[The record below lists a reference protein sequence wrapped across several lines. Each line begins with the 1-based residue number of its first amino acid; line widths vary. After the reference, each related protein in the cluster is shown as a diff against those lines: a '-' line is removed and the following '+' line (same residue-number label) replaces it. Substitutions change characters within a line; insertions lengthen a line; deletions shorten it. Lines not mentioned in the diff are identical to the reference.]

1 MATEKINKKKARRDS
16 RIIAVEALFYFLA
29 REDERTWE
37 ECLSHVLDEVVLQD
51 TDEFAESLVKTAA
64 ENAKKMRV
72 VVRAFAPEFAFE
84 KIAAINRTLLILG
97 LVEMKY
103 FETPPIVVI
112 NEYIE
117 LAKDFGED
125 RSAAFINGVLDA
137 FRKNIGKGAEPKQES
152 L

>member
-1 MATEKINKKKARRDS
+1 MVAEKNNKKKARRDS
-16 RIIAVEALFYFLA
+16 RIIAVEALFSYLE
-29 REDERTWE
+29 REEQIPWE
-37 ECLSHVLDEVVLQD
+37 ECLRHVLQEIVLQD
-51 TDEFAESLVKTAA
+51 KDEFAELLVKTAA

-72 VVRAFAPEFAFE
+72 VVKAFAPEFAFE

-117 LAKDFGED
+117 LAKTFGED

-137 FRKNIGKGAEPKQES
+137 FRKNIGKSNDTKKS
-152 L
+152 